1 VSIGGEQHVK
11 IDKNLAEDIG
21 EDLSLKVGGSVKQNV
36 TNSWSL
42 KTKKINAKAESSLAL
57 EANKIH
63 IKGSM
68 IVIDADVKLSLKV
81 GGNFVDV
88 SPAGVAVNGTMLLLN
103 SGGAAGS
110 GDGCTPEDPDSAKK
124 AEPKKPIE
132 CDKTAKT
139 GSKSA
144 S

>member
-1 VSIGGEQHVK
+1 MK
-11 IDKNLAEDIG
+11 IEKDVVEDIG
-21 EDLSLKVGGSVKQNV
+21 KNLSLKVGGAVKQSV

-57 EANKIH
+57 EAPKIH

-88 SPAGVAVNGTMLLLN
+88 SPMGVAVNGTMLLLN

-110 GDGCTPEDPDSAKK
+110 GDGCSPEDPDTAKK
-124 AEPKKPIE
+124 AEPTKPTE
-132 CDKTAKT
+132 CDKTAKS
-139 GSKSA
+139 GQKSA